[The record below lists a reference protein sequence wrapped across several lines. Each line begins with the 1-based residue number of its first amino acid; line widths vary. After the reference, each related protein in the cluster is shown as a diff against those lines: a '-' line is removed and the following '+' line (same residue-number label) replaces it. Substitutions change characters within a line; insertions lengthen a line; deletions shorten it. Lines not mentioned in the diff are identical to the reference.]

1 MPELPEVELY
11 VDALRR
17 FVGGHVLERV
27 RLRSPSL
34 LKTYD
39 PPLSEVHGRRA
50 LDFRRLGKRIVW
62 EMEGELYLIFH
73 LMLTGRFHW
82 RKREV
87 AIPRQGG
94 HAAFDF
100 DNGTLLL
107 TERAKEKRA
116 SLHLVRGEEG
126 LREHDR
132 GGVEPLVTEL
142 ADFHAAL
149 VSRNGTLKRV
159 LTDPAIISGIGNAH
173 SDEILLRARLSPA
186 RLTRQL
192 APNEVERLWVAT
204 RQTLTEWTDRLTAE
218 AGDRFPEKVTAF
230 HPAMGAHGKAGQP
243 CPQCGTA
250 IQRIVYSSG
259 ETNYCP
265 TCQTGGRLLADR
277 ALSRLL
283 GPDWPRS
290 VEELEE
296 LRRDH
301 TSKNE

>member
-11 VDALRR
+11 VDAFRR
-17 FVGGHVLERV
+17 FVGGRVLERV

-39 PPLSEVHGRRA
+39 PPLAEVQGRRVI
-50 LDFRRLGKRIVW
+50 DFRRLGKRIVW
-62 EMEGELYLIFH
+62 EMEGDLYLIFH

-82 RKREV
+82 RKRDV
-87 AIPRQGG
+87 PVPRQGG

-116 SLHLVRGEEG
+116 SLHIVRGEES

-132 GGVEPLVTEL
+132 GGIEPLTASLEEFKV
-142 ADFHAAL
+142 AL
-149 VSRNGTLKRV
+149 GSRNGTLKRV
-159 LTDPAIISGIGNAH
+159 LTDPTIVSGIGNAH

-186 RLTRQL
+186 RLTTQL
-192 APNEVERLWVAT
+192 ADDEIERLRMVA
-204 RQTLTEWTDRLTAE
+204 RQSLTEWTERLKAE
-218 AGDRFPEKVTAF
+218 TGDRFPEKVTAF
-230 HPAMGAHGKAGQP
+230 HPGMGAHGKAGQP

-296 LRRDH
+296 LRRIH
-301 TSKNE
+301 TSKND